1 MLARIYHK
9 NLTFVSEKRI
19 TSFIKKLT
27 YIILFPLVITIGI
40 SVNAMAQGSAAS
52 FPKAELSIKTSEA
65 LHNFQIELALDD
77 SHREY
82 GLMFRSELPE
92 MSGMLFIYDEKRDIS
107 MWMKNTFI
115 SLDILFIDNEGKI
128 MTIAESTQP
137 RSLSLIRSGGAAK
150 AVLELNGGLTKR
162 LGIQVGDEIIYPI
175 FENASK

>member
-1 MLARIYHK
+1 MLAITYHK
-9 NLTFVSEKRI
+9 NLTLVSKKRI
-19 TSFIKKLT
+19 AAFIKKLT
-27 YIILFPLVITIGI
+27 YIILFPLVISIGI
-40 SVNAMAQGSAAS
+40 SVNAMAQGSASS
-52 FPKAELSIKTSEA
+52 FPKAELSIKTNEA
-65 LHNFQIELALDD
+65 LHDFQIELALDD

-92 MSGMLFIYDEKRDIS
+92 MNGMLFVYDKKRDIS

-115 SLDILFIDNEGKI
+115 SLDILFIDEGGKI

-137 RSLSLIRSGGAAK
+137 RSLSLIRSGGEAK